1 MKMAVR
7 LRQAA
12 RYKGP
17 LKACILDW
25 SGTTVDKYVLAPAC
39 TFVEVFSKHN
49 MPITMQEARL
59 PMGLRKDLH
68 IKAILEQPQVRDR
81 WRQQYSR
88 DPDQG
93 DVDKMFRDFVP
104 MQLRVLPQYAGLLP
118 GCADAVNILRRDLDM
133 KIGCTTG
140 FTKLMVDILLREAKK
155 QGYVPDS
162 SVAGDEVTNGVR
174 PKPFMIY
181 RNLELLDVHP
191 IQAVV
196 KVDDTASGV
205 GEALQ
210 AGCWGVGVAR
220 YSNYMD
226 IDSIEHEE
234 SLSPDD
240 INKRVDMSREI
251 LRNAGAHY
259 VINSIREL
267 PEVVKDIN
275 NRLAGGEGPCSSSN

>member
-1 MKMAVR
+1 MAAV
-7 LRQAA
+7 LRHAA
-12 RYKGP
+12 RYTGP

-25 SGTTVDKYVLAPAC
+25 SGTTVDKYVLAPAV

-49 MPITMQEARL
+49 VPITMQEARL
-59 PMGLRKDLH
+59 PMGLRKDMH
-68 IKAILEQPQVRDR
+68 IKAILEQPVVRDR

-93 DVDKMFRDFVP
+93 DVDGMFRDFVP

-118 GCADAVNILRRDLDM
+118 GCADAVDILRQDLDM

-162 SVAGDEVTNGVR
+162 SVAGDQVTNGVR

-181 RNLELLDVHP
+181 RSLELLDVHP

-226 IDSIEHEE
+226 IDSLEHEE

-240 INKRVDMSREI
+240 IKKRVETSREI

-259 VINSIREL
+259 VIDSTRDL

-275 NRLAGGEGPCSSSN
+275 NRLVRGEGPCTGSD